1 MAAKKKMSF
10 TKFQPEHGKFIVA
23 RAEAKAS
30 DDFFVDFSIYDGEKK
45 IDLFLSEYS
54 KGAQVNFLK
63 DIIRGA
69 QQVLD
74 FYESITKLPKS
85 PAGSDFGNLFKLK
98 PTNLHPVKKPAAKKS
113 SKK

>member
-10 TKFQPEHGKFIVA
+10 SKFQPESGKFVV
-23 RAEAKAS
+23 AKADAKAA
-30 DDFFVDFSIYDGEKK
+30 DDFYAEFSIYDGEKK

-54 KGAQVNFLK
+54 KAAQVNFLK

-74 FYESITKLPKS
+74 FYDSLVKLPKS
-85 PAGSDFGNLFKLK
+85 PAGSDFANLFKLK
-98 PTNLHPVKKPAAKKS
+98 PTNLHPVKRPAAKKS